1 VEGMEGLAYLIVFF
15 FMLIVLGGPVAIL
28 LTLIKTKNTFLTVLR
43 RIILGIVLL
52 LSVGASLDIFMKLP
66 PLGVFGLSMAYIALA
81 REYFPQR
88 KFFATLFGKFTG
100 RG

>member
-1 VEGMEGLAYLIVFF
+1 MEGMEGLAYLIVFI
-15 FMLIVLGGPVAIL
+15 FMFIVLGGPVAIL
-28 LTLIKTKNTFLTVLR
+28 LTLIKTRNIFVTVLR

-66 PLGVFGLSMAYIALA
+66 PLGVFGISMAYIALA

-88 KFFATLFGKFTG
+88 RLIATLFGRITR